1 MGGAGG
7 ILGTDTARV
16 AAAVAIAAA
25 ATIFLFKS
33 GYAFLAPLSFAFCC
47 RRVYALDTR
56 GERERVFPYSSPLY
70 ILIYLLFGRQ

>member
-7 ILGTDTARV
+7 ILGTDTAPV
-16 AAAVAIAAA
+16 AAA

-47 RRVYALDTR
+47 RVLALDTR

>member
-7 ILGTDTARV
+7 ILGTDTAPV

-56 GERERVFPYSSPLY
+56 GERERERERERVSSPTLPLS
-70 ILIYLLFGRQ
+70 IF